1 MLLLLWGIGFFGM
14 KSSLAPIPFICKHL
28 VPIYKLVWDTVF
40 LYGTRNIY
48 VFWNLLLFQ
57 KICNTVVTCATHRAV
72 PVGLSCFHIE
82 GNLLSRKAIWE
93 LFGNAFK
100 IDFYIYIYIRIMI
113 LLDLKSQ
120 SWNYWEWTH
129 TWSLDLNDLE
139 HQGVWVQACALQPG
153 AHGAEFTFSCV
164 FKNVVRSNN
173 SKAVD
178 SSHLS
183 QILSCSTWI

>member
-1 MLLLLWGIGFFGM
+1 MASRIINAVMLLLLWGIGFFGM

-100 IDFYIYIYIRIMI
+100 IDLYIYIYTYYDSLGFEITVME
-113 LLDLKSQ
+113 LLRMDSHVKLGF
-120 SWNYWEWTH
+120 EWPRTSG
-129 TWSLDLNDLE
+129 SLS
-139 HQGVWVQACALQPG
+139 PG
-153 AHGAEFTFSCV
+153 LCTAA
-164 FKNVVRSNN
+164 RS
-173 SKAVD
+173 SRCRV
-178 SSHLS
+178 H
-183 QILSCSTWI
+183 I